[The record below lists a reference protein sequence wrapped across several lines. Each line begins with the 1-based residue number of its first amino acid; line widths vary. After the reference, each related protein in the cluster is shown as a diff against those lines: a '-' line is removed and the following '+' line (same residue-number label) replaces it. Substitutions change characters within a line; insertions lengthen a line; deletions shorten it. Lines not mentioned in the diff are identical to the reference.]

1 MNTENLDLRIITA
14 EETPSWL
21 TDFNGNMD
29 KIDTF
34 AGIAKSVDAT
44 IQTDLENLHSADNLI
59 TTKLDGVTNR
69 VGALET
75 TTTTNTNDISNLK
88 TSVDTIQNDL
98 ITQNTAVKQLQTDT
112 SVLKTDVTDLRTDVD
127 NNMGDISA
135 MQADVST
142 ATTKADNA
150 KATADSANSTA
161 SSALTTAESAKSTAE
176 SANTTSDT
184 ALHQAENAQ
193 YAADSAETKADNA
206 TSLAN
211 DAMSRVDSLELVV
224 SGSIQQACGTV
235 TATQGGTRT
244 ITWEGAKGVIIIS
257 LAQISDAEEEILYL
271 YHPSVFYIDT
281 NGRINGTPKASTYEW
296 TPTINNYEPISTVLE
311 PHLRIRTYDTAG
323 KTIIELKMPEQSY
336 PHKYALGMTLISDKP
351 VA

>member
-59 TTKLDGVTNR
+59 TTKLDGVTTR
-69 VGALET
+69 VETLET
-75 TTTTNTNDISNLK
+75 STNTNETEISNLK
-88 TSVDTIQNDL
+88 STVGTMQTDL
-98 ITQNTAVKQLQTDT
+98 ITQNTAIKQAQTDI
-112 SVLKTDVTDLRTDVD
+112 SRLKTDVTDLRTDVD

-135 MQADVST
+135 VQADVST

-161 SSALTTAESAKSTAE
+161 SSALTTSE
-176 SANTTSDT
+176 T

-206 TSLAN
+206 SSLAN
-211 DAMSRVDSLELVV
+211 DALTNADSAMSRANFIGSAVADSIQMSYGTDNAQHGGARILPWKGV
-224 SGSIQQACGTV
+224 SGL
-235 TATQGGTRT
+235 
-244 ITWEGAKGVIIIS
+244 IIIS
-257 LAQISDAEEEILYL
+257 FSQVNPQTHEIEYL
-271 YHPSVFYIDT
+271 YHPSVFNIDSS
-281 NGRINGTPKASTYEW
+281 GKINGSSKGDTYEW
-296 TPTINNYEPISTVLE
+296 TPTVNAHEPTPTVTV
-311 PHLRIRTYDTAG
+311 PHLQIRTYDTG
-323 KTIIELKMPEQSY
+323 GETKIELKLVQQQY
-336 PHKYALGMTLISDKP
+336 PFYCSLGMTLISNIP
-351 VA
+351 LA

>member
-59 TTKLDGVTNR
+59 TTKLDGVTTR
-69 VGALET
+69 VETLET
-75 TTTTNTNDISNLK
+75 STNTNETDISNLK
-88 TSVDTIQNDL
+88 STVGTMQTDL
-98 ITQNTAVKQLQTDT
+98 ITQNTAIKQAQTDI
-112 SVLKTDVTDLRTDVD
+112 SRLKTDVTDLRTDVD

-161 SSALTTAESAKSTAE
+161 SSALTTSE
-176 SANTTSDT
+176 T

-206 TSLAN
+206 SSLAN
-211 DAMSRVDSLELVV
+211 DALTNADSAMSRANFIGSAVADSISCAVG
-224 SGSIQQACGTV
+224 SG
-235 TATQGGTRT
+235 QGDQVGTRVV
-244 ITWEGAKGVIIIS
+244 TWSGAPGLIVVNFAHLASDDSIS
-257 LAQISDAEEEILYL
+257 TLYT
-271 YHPSVFYIDT
+271 PGVFYI
-281 NGRINGTPKASTYEW
+281 NSSGLINGMPKNTFFVWSPGFADNEETHTMLPPTLKIRSYNVGTETKIEAIVEVQTY
-296 TPTINNYEPISTVLE
+296 PYYYSFGL
-311 PHLRIRTYDTAG
+311 HL
-323 KTIIELKMPEQSY
+323 IEDIP
-336 PHKYALGMTLISDKP
+336 LG
-351 VA
+351 